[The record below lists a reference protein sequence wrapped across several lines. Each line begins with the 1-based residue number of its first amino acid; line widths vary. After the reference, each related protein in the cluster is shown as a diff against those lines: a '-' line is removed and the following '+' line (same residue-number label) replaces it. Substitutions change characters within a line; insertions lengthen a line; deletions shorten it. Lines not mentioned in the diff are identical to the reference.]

1 MRCLENRMIWR
12 EMWYNSGKNLE
23 IKDQNTLEVKIT
35 LEATQEWVNITDNV
49 LRGIQVGKEHN
60 FLN

>member
-1 MRCLENRMIWR
+1 MIWR